1 MTDDAIRLADA
12 VVRAIYR
19 KQPVVEDRP
28 ARRGSLVRVV

>member
-19 KQPVVEDRP
+19 KQPVVEDSTE
-28 ARRGSLVRVV
+28 RRGSLLRVV